1 MWRAQDRRRGRTR
14 IEVYNNDSQ
23 RPYFLLLV
31 DGIIIGIV
39 TIVVATA
46 EDWGNQMP
54 VTMAMDQHFG

>member
-1 MWRAQDRRRGRTR
+1 MR
-14 IEVYNNDSQ
+14 IGVYNDDSQ

-46 EDWGNQMP
+46 EDWATKGL
-54 VTMAMDQHFG
+54 